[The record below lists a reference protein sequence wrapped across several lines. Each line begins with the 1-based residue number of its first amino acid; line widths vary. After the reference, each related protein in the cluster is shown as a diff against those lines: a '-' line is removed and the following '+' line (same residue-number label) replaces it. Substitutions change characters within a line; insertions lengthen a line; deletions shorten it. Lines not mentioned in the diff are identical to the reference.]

1 MNVCL
6 LFVDLK
12 YWKKCDNLT
21 FINQEWLF
29 YVQESQKEITLGLFV
44 LWGIPCASFQW
55 FARSKHL
62 RLSAKSFFYVWPS
75 PLWIKL
81 WGCKL
86 IYQSFK
92 YFSISRGTCVSTFS
106 FMVVLQNKFWF
117 AMRHAIMPN
126 MFRSIEH
133 DSVKDCP
140 SLYVF
145 SCFQK
150 TRRDKNQIFRTQIT
164 GRPWMA
170 LSLVL

>member
-29 YVQESQKEITLGLFV
+29 YVQESQKEITLGQFIWSLFV

-92 YFSISRGTCVSTFS
+92 YFSIEERVLVHSRLKCLGGVPVLWSKWPLASSLLQAIKTC
-106 FMVVLQNKFWF
+106 
-117 AMRHAIMPN
+117 H
-126 MFRSIEH
+126 
-133 DSVKDCP
+133 
-140 SLYVF
+140 
-145 SCFQK
+145 
-150 TRRDKNQIFRTQIT
+150 
-164 GRPWMA
+164 
-170 LSLVL
+170 

>member
-29 YVQESQKEITLGLFV
+29 YVQESQKEITLGQFIWSLFV
-44 LWGIPCASFQW
+44 LWGIPCSSFQW

-62 RLSAKSFFYVWPS
+62 RLSAKSYVWPC

-92 YFSISRGTCVSTFS
+92 YFSIEERVLVHSVSWLCYKTSFDLQCVNAVSRKCEYG
-106 FMVVLQNKFWF
+106 VLEITSDTKVLLSHESKTTSVLNQLLVKFLS
-117 AMRHAIMPN
+117 AN
-126 MFRSIEH
+126 
-133 DSVKDCP
+133 
-140 SLYVF
+140 
-145 SCFQK
+145 
-150 TRRDKNQIFRTQIT
+150 NIF
-164 GRPWMA
+164 
-170 LSLVL
+170 

>member
-1 MNVCL
+1 MNLCL

-29 YVQESQKEITLGLFV
+29 YVQESQKEITLGQFIWSLFV

-86 IYQSFK
+86 IYQSLK
-92 YFSISRGTCVSTFS
+92 YFSIEERGLVHSVSWLCYKTSFDLQWGKAPTYLLLPSGKRGSKWGDFYWAMGCV
-106 FMVVLQNKFWF
+106 
-117 AMRHAIMPN
+117 
-126 MFRSIEH
+126 
-133 DSVKDCP
+133 
-140 SLYVF
+140 
-145 SCFQK
+145 
-150 TRRDKNQIFRTQIT
+150 
-164 GRPWMA
+164 
-170 LSLVL
+170 